1 MAFYSI
7 NGNKRAF
14 VIFENHFLIKNGES
28 LLVIP
33 ENLVEKFKNKLII
46 FYEDKDKNKIHD
58 FLKEKCWRNF

>member
-1 MAFYSI
+1 MAFYNI

-33 ENLVEKFKNKLII
+33 ENLVAKFKNKLIL
-46 FYEDKDKNKIHD
+46 FFEDKDKNKIHD
-58 FLKEKCWRNF
+58 FLKEKYWRNF